1 MQPIKENALLSSKL
15 EETNEGYA
23 LAKIISLKYCQHL
36 RKKKKKNFI
45 SLMPANLYGEGDNFD
60 LKSSH
65 VLPALVKKFIIAKK
79 KNLPSVEVWGS
90 GNVKR
95 EFLNVK
101 DLSNAIYFIIKKIN
115 YDFINV
121 GGGEHYSI
129 KKIAFLIK
137 DITKYKGKIV
147 FNKQYPDGVKRRQ
160 LDST

>member
-1 MQPIKENALLSSKL
+1 MFFQLWLKNLLL
-15 EETNEGYA
+15 
-23 LAKIISLKYCQHL
+23 Q
-36 RKKKKKNFI
+36 R
-45 SLMPANLYGEGDNFD
+45 
-60 LKSSH
+60 
-65 VLPALVKKFIIAKK
+65 K

-160 LDST
+160 LDSTIIKKLGWKPKINLKNGLKKYCEYYLKEIYPSEKSIL